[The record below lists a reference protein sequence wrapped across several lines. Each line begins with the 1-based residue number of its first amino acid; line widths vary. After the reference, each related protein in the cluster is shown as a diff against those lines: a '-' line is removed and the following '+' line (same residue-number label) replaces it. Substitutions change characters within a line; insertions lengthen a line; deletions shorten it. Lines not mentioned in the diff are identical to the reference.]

1 MKALLEVHMLQ
12 NFAPSNL
19 NRDDTGSPKD
29 AYFGGTRRGRI
40 SSQSLKRAMR
50 MNFKEQALVP
60 AEHLAIR
67 TKRLTEKLVDL
78 LAAHGRSGDGVANVV
93 NLALGGLRLQ
103 VDEKDGKTQY
113 LVYFGTKELEAV
125 AELIHK
131 HWDDL
136 EAALPKDDA
145 GKKRD
150 KKAAKD
156 VVPKELVAALGKV
169 LNGGKAVDVA
179 LFGRMLADLPEKNQ
193 YAACQVGHAIS
204 THKVEHNE
212 DFYTAVDDLKPEDNA
227 GADMLGTVEFNSACY
242 YRYAVIDLAKL
253 RSNLQGDDDLLLKGV
268 EAFLRSSIFA
278 LPTGK
283 QNSFAAHQLP
293 SFVGFT
299 VRREASPRS
308 LANAF
313 EKPVRM
319 SQDGWLNA
327 STDALIREWNDL
339 ESVFGQR
346 GYTRVINRTEAQL
359 SGVLEGA
366 KADNVDNLIAETLEQ
381 VHAALVV

>member
-1 MKALLEVHMLQ
+1 MKALLEIHLLQ

-50 MNFKEQALVP
+50 MHFKEQTLIP
-60 AEHLAIR
+60 AEHLAVR
-67 TKRLTEKLVDL
+67 TKRLTEKLVEL
-78 LAAHGRSGDGVANVV
+78 LKVRGRSEDAAAGVV

-103 VDEKDGKTQY
+103 VDEQDGKTQY
-113 LVYFGTKELEAV
+113 LVYFGAKELEAV
-125 AELIHK
+125 AELIHR
-131 HWDDL
+131 HWESL
-136 EAALPKDDA
+136 EAVLLKTEA
-145 GKKRD
+145 GKKKD
-150 KKAAKD
+150 KKAARD
-156 VVPKELVAALGKV
+156 AVPKELVAELGKV
-169 LNGGKAVDVA
+169 LDGGKAVDVA

-193 YAACQVGHAIS
+193 YAACQVAHAIS

-242 YRYAVIDLAKL
+242 YRYAVVDLTKL
-253 RSNLQGDDDLLLKGV
+253 RSNLQGDDELLFKGI

-293 SFVGFT
+293 NLIGFT

-313 EKPVRM
+313 EKPVRAT
-319 SQDGWLNA
+319 QDGWLGA
-327 STDALIREWNDL
+327 SAEALVREWNDL
-339 ESVFGQR
+339 EAVFGQG
-346 GYTRVINRTEAQL
+346 GYTRIVNRTEAPL
-359 SGVLEGA
+359 SGVLEGTNVEDVETLV
-366 KADNVDNLIAETLEQ
+366 ADTLEQ
-381 VHAALVV
+381 VRAALVG